1 MNNNNNYITTN
12 KKQPWKDL
20 VNLVNELKATI
31 AKLKDLYKRI
41 DKKALEEG
49 FSDGE
54 IYKDIDDIIIIKTKS
69 LSTSSSSSTI
79 NTTKNND
86 IQ

>member
-1 MNNNNNYITTN
+1 MNNNNITTN
-12 KKQPWKDL
+12 KKQPSKEL
-20 VNLVNELKATI
+20 VNLVIELKATI

-54 IYKDIDDIIIIKTKS
+54 IYEDIDDIIITKTKS
-69 LSTSSSSSTI
+69 LSSPPTA
-79 NTTKNND
+79 TKNND
-86 IQ
+86 TTTTTMN